1 MKENREY
8 QLKVRLTNREREW
21 LVEAA
26 SAASMSISDYVRAAL
41 YKMIGG
47 QK

>member
-8 QLKVRLTNREREW
+8 QLKVRLTNSERDL

-26 SAASMSISDYVRAAL
+26 AAAEMSISDFVRMAI
-41 YKMIGG
+41 YHQIK
-47 QK
+47 K